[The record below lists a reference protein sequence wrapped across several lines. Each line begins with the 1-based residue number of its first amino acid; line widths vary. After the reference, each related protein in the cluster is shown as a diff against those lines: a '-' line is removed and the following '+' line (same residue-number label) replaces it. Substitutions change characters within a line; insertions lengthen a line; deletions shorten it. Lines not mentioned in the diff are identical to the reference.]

1 MSGNC
6 GCGCGCGAS
15 TSARDSLPAN
25 DRATTAANCP
35 VCGNTGKAVSA
46 TTVAHLVNE
55 EHRKNVRDEG
65 YRICMDEDCAV
76 VYYKGDGGTR
86 FLTDQIRVPVWFKR
100 DADPKYVCYCSK
112 VAEEQV
118 VEAVLVHG
126 ARTVKEVNTITG
138 AMRDCNCIEENPLG
152 ACCQSRMREVIEAAI
167 VKGVTRHDE

>member
-1 MSGNC
+1 MNLSGKCCC
-6 GCGCGCGAS
+6 GCNTK
-15 TSARDSLPAN
+15 TSDPTPAH
-25 DRATTAANCP
+25 NCP
-35 VCGNTGKAVSA
+35 LCGNTGIVVRSI
-46 TTVAHLVNE
+46 TVAHLVA
-55 EHRKNVRDEG
+55 DECRAEVKG
-65 YRICMDEDCAV
+65 EGFRICMNEDCDV
-76 VYYKGDGGTR
+76 VYYQDKEGAR

-152 ACCQSRMREVIEAAI
+152 TCCQSRMREVIEAAI
-167 VKGVTRHDE
+167 AKGVTRHDE